1 MRTDSSAET
10 LEFYSDFIHAALSG
24 NCILIAYCND
34 NEAFEAAGPVIKRA
48 DKETGKI
55 LETDV
60 MAEIRAL
67 EVDVHRVLIRPG
79 ADLAIV
85 LLDCFLQV
93 FFGKSC
99 RHFWRML
106 HLRFGESCNPMEW
119 QVPPHV
125 SRHSLLKAT
134 DMITTPVQREWD
146 YPCYHSG
153 IPAIHSKALP
163 GL

>member
-1 MRTDSSAET
+1 MRKMIIVALISS
-10 LEFYSDFIHAALSG
+10 
-24 NCILIAYCND
+24 
-34 NEAFEAAGPVIKRA
+34 
-48 DKETGKI
+48 
-55 LETDV
+55 
-60 MAEIRAL
+60 
-67 EVDVHRVLIRPG
+67 
-79 ADLAIV
+79 
-85 LLDCFLQV
+85 LLLMCFLQV

-119 QVPPHV
+119 QVPPHG

-146 YPCYHSG
+146 YPCYRSG